1 MAGIG
6 PAPAEKRRHN
16 GQLARGD
23 WVTLESSAPTALPP
37 LPDDT
42 EWSDRA
48 VDAWGRWCDDPA
60 TSVYTSADV
69 AFALDTI
76 RLYNEGMSASMA
88 KEVRMRMTDLGLTPE
103 GKRKLRYRVSQ
114 DADDVSGNKP
124 VARQRRSHG
133 RRSRL
138 SVVK

>member
-6 PAPAEKRRHN
+6 PAPAEHRRRN
-16 GQLARGD
+16 NEPARGD
-23 WVTLESSAPTALPP
+23 WIYLDPSAPTELPE
-37 LPDDT
+37 LPADC

-48 VDAWGRWCDDPA
+48 VEAWGMWRDDPA
-60 TSVYTSADV
+60 SSVYSTADV
-69 AFALDTI
+69 SFALDTI
-76 RLYNEGMSASMA
+76 RLYNEGMTASMA

-103 GKRKLRYRVSQ
+103 GKRKLRYRLSE
-114 DADDVSGNKP
+114 SGGVVDHVP
-124 VARQRRSHG
+124 SGRRSRSSG

>member
-6 PAPAEKRRHN
+6 PAPAENRRRSN
-16 GQLARGD
+16 VPARGD
-23 WVTLESSAPTALPP
+23 WVTLDSSAPSALPD
-37 LPDDT
+37 LPDDA
-42 EWSDRA
+42 EWSERA
-48 VDAWGRWCDDPA
+48 MDAWSRWRDDPA
-60 TSVYTSADV
+60 TSVYTAADV

-103 GKRKLRYRVSQ
+103 GKRKLRYRVEES
-114 DADDVSGNKP
+114 DDVAGAKP

-133 RRSRL
+133 RRTRL

>member
-6 PAPAEKRRHN
+6 PAPAENRRRRN
-16 GQLARGD
+16 EPARGD
-23 WVTLESSAPTALPP
+23 WTYLDPEVPSVLPD
-37 LPDDT
+37 LPDDA

-48 VDAWGRWCDDPA
+48 VAAWEMWRDDPVS
-60 TSVYTSADV
+60 SVYSAADV

-103 GKRKLRYRVSQ
+103 GKRKLRYRVGES
-114 DADDVSGNKP
+114 DVPAKKP
-124 VARQRRSHG
+124 TARRKKNNSRRT
-133 RRSRL
+133 RL

>member
-6 PAPAEKRRHN
+6 PAPAENRRRRN
-16 GQLARGD
+16 EPARGD
-23 WVTLESSAPTALPP
+23 WIHLDPDAPTALPD

-48 VDAWGRWCDDPA
+48 VAAWDMWRDDPA
-60 TSVYTSADV
+60 SSVYSAADV

-103 GKRKLRYRVSQ
+103 GKRKLRYRVGETE
-114 DADDVSGNKP
+114 APAKKP
-124 VARQRRSHG
+124 TTRRKRNNN
-133 RRSRL
+133 RRARL